1 MYFWTW
7 QSLII
12 YFYYL
17 LLLGTAVKN
26 CLLSFTLHTAAWLIK
41 VIKFTNHRPL
51 AIKQNWWVIVQNTKL
66 SNSNMEHEKQG
77 VERWL
82 YYYRLCPLPLL
93 WLFSPQLSNR
103 ALTEMDPKKA
113 PSWQEESKQ
122 GKGQGWDIIKVTVVT
137 QRGSGRDRTAHLTS
151 SPVRV
156 SLEQRSLRKL

>member
-17 LLLGTAVKN
+17 FLFSAAVEN

-77 VERWL
+77 VERRL
-82 YYYRLCPLPLL
+82 YYYRLCPLPLPR
-93 WLFSPQLSNR
+93 LFSPQLSNR
-103 ALTEMDPKKA
+103 ALPKMDPKKA
-113 PSWQEESKQ
+113 PPWEEASKQ
-122 GKGQGWDIIKVTVVT
+122 GKGQGWDIIKVTVMT
-137 QRGSGRDRTAHLTS
+137 LGGSGRNRAAHLPF